1 MMSKRFEVL
10 FYGDVIN
17 CVRDETGNEYNL
29 HELIDILMEQQATI
43 TKLEQICETKMQ
55 EIEDIKYG
63 LKEIAYKYRKEV
75 QFKAD
80 TDPNQ
85 AVKEV
90 LDRQQAE
97 IERLQK
103 IIDLTHYQL
112 KVQDRILKEV
122 GE

>member
-1 MMSKRFEVL
+1 MSEKRFEVL

-17 CVRDETGNEYNL
+17 CVRDETGKEYNL
-29 HELIDILMEQQATI
+29 QELISILMEQQSTI

-55 EIEDIKYG
+55 EIEDIKYS
-63 LKEIAYKYRKEV
+63 LKEIVYKYRKEV

-90 LDRQQAE
+90 LSEQQAE

-103 IIDLTHYQL
+103 IIDLTQYQL